1 MSNIFPSWLKQCHK
15 IEYIEVPTNG
25 GFGGGGILPKRQIVV
40 TASVKINKKKN
51 NIRVT
56 AKYLNMRSL

>member
-1 MSNIFPSWLKQCHK
+1 MIFPNWLKRCVEIRYVQSG
-15 IEYIEVPTNG
+15 G
-25 GFGGGGILPKRQIVV
+25 GFGGGAAVPKTRIVV
-40 TASVKINKKKN
+40 SADIKINKKKN

>member
-1 MSNIFPSWLKQCHK
+1 MNIFPSWLKNCNECK
-15 IEYIEVPTNG
+15 IIEVPSGG
-25 GFGGGGILPKRQIVV
+25 GFGGGGIMPKRRIVV

-56 AKYLNMRSL
+56 AKYLNMRKL